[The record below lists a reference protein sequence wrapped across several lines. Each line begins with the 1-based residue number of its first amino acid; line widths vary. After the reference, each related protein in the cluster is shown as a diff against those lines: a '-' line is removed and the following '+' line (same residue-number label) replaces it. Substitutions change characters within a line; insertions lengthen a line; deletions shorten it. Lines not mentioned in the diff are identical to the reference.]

1 MLKNLKKVLA
11 KLNNHTKKLAMLKNL
26 IKALAMLKRFVLKPN
41 VAIDC
46 EAQHF

>member
-26 IKALAMLKRFVLKPN
+26 IKALEMLKNLKKVLAKLN
-41 VAIDC
+41 T
-46 EAQHF
+46 HTK